1 MCHNSLTERTALL
14 LGEEAVQRLGAASVL
29 VVGVGG
35 VGAYA
40 AEMICRAG
48 IGSMTIVDA
57 DCVSPSNINRQ
68 LPALTSTVGQEK
80 VNVLG
85 KRLNDINPAL
95 NLRCMAEYVDAESVP
110 ALLDGG
116 KFDFIVDAIDTI
128 SPKVSLICGALDRKI
143 PIISSMGAGAK
154 TDISKIR
161 TADVWETY
169 NCGLSRAVRQA
180 LKKRGYSR
188 RKLPVVFSTEPP
200 DMQAVMAVTGER
212 NKKTTVGTVSYMPAA
227 FGCHLAQYVITHI
240 AGTNRN
246 GTRTHAGTA
255 NSRANH

>member
-1 MCHNSLTERTALL
+1 
-14 LGEEAVQRLGAASVL
+14 
-29 VVGVGG
+29 
-35 VGAYA
+35 
-40 AEMICRAG
+40 MICRAG
-48 IGSMTIVDA
+48 IGSMTIIDA
-57 DCVSPSNINRQ
+57 DCVAPSNINRQ

-95 NLRCMAEYVDAESVP
+95 KLRCMAEYVDAESVP

-188 RKLPVVFSTEPP
+188 RKLQVVFSTEPP

-212 NKKTTVGTVSYMPAA
+212 NKKKTTVGTVSYMPAA

-246 GTRTHAGTA
+246 GTRTRGARQTA
-255 NSRANH
+255 AQTIKTKTPAQ

>member
-1 MCHNSLTERTALL
+1 
-14 LGEEAVQRLGAASVL
+14 
-29 VVGVGG
+29 
-35 VGAYA
+35 
-40 AEMICRAG
+40 
-48 IGSMTIVDA
+48 
-57 DCVSPSNINRQ
+57 
-68 LPALTSTVGQEK
+68 
-80 VNVLG
+80 
-85 KRLNDINPAL
+85 
-95 NLRCMAEYVDAESVP
+95 
-110 ALLDGG
+110 
-116 KFDFIVDAIDTI
+116 
-128 SPKVSLICGALDRKI
+128 
-143 PIISSMGAGAK
+143 MGAGAK

-227 FGCHLAQYVITHI
+227 FGCHLAQHVITHI
-240 AGTNRN
+240 AGINRN